1 MKREKTLRILKRH
14 ERALRARGARA
25 LYLFGST
32 ARDKAGAGSD
42 VDLFIDRYRNRT
54 FGLIGLVGLR
64 RYAEGILGGRKV
76 DLFPREGLHRALRRR
91 IEAEAI
97 RVY

>member
-1 MKREKTLRILKRH
+1 MKRENALRTLKRH

-32 ARDKAGAGSD
+32 ARDRAGAGSD

-64 RYAEGILGGRKV
+64 RYAEGLLGRKV
-76 DLFPREGLHRALRRR
+76 DLFPREGLHRTLRRR

>member
-14 ERALRARGARA
+14 ERDLRARGARA

-32 ARDKAGAGSD
+32 ARDRAGAASD

-54 FGLIGLVGLR
+54 FGLIGLVSLH
-64 RYAEGILGGRKV
+64 RYAEGILRRKV
-76 DLFPREGLHRALRRR
+76 DLFPREGLHRTLRRR